1 MENQQNEPI
10 QENVQATEVIPAQIN
25 AQANPSA
32 SQIEIDRD
40 IDIDIDIDIEA
51 ELDWQALQEQITYT
65 ALDLIPQTVI
75 EMQSEEEDESKI
87 SQGRSN
93 ENATKSKVISFRVTA
108 EEYEQLHF
116 QCLNE
121 YGEKLLTVSKLA
133 KLTALGLSKAK
144 AMEQPLER
152 YRLAI
157 AAEIAMS
164 MTDIVHKLDSGLEET
179 ENETYLSENGKI
191 IIALENIQKKA
202 SMLLAPLVEQAT
214 Q

>member
-40 IDIDIDIDIEA
+40 IDIDIEA

-75 EMQSEEEDESKI
+75 EIKSEEEDESKI

-179 ENETYLSENGKI
+179 ESETYLSENGKI

>member
-40 IDIDIDIDIEA
+40 IDIDIEA

-75 EMQSEEEDESKI
+75 EMKSEEEDESKI

-179 ENETYLSENGKI
+179 ESETYLSENGKI

>member
-32 SQIEIDRD
+32 SQIEIDR
-40 IDIDIDIDIEA
+40 DIDIDIEA